1 MEVLKMGKPTKA
13 KDRGYS
19 LFRSEL
25 NEFANICGLPNCAQ
39 DNFDRHVEVLVDK
52 YYDKIN
58 SGK

>member
-1 MEVLKMGKPTKA
+1 MGKPTKA